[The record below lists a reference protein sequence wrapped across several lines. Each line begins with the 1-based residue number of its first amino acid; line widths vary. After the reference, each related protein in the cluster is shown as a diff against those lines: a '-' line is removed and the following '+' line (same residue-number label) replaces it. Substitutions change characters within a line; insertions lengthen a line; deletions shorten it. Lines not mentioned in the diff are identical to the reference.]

1 MIVYKYVTP
10 DRIDVLEKGRIRL
23 TQADA
28 LNDPFEINPCFSA
41 YNKGAIEFAKARL
54 TGQGYTHSQLPT
66 DAEIAELARQQS
78 QRFREQ
84 LYPEFLMLSLSKT
97 NKNLL
102 MWSHYASC
110 HRGLVFAFDSKH
122 PFFQGRLPLRT
133 ELLAVEYS
141 QNRFVLSKLEHWKTS
156 EDVMP
161 AFLRKSIDW
170 AYEQEL
176 RVFARAREA
185 TEQKKDP
192 QVLPIYL
199 FDFPKE
205 CLTEIVFG
213 IFTNEAVKNRAIEV
227 VKVRYPQVRLFQ
239 AGLNES
245 SFDLDIKP
253 LTFQISD

>member
-10 DRIDVLEKGRIRL
+10 DRIDVLENGRIRF

-41 YNKGAIEFAKARL
+41 YNQGAIEFAKARVK
-54 TGQGYTHSQLPT
+54 GQGYTPSELPT
-66 DAEIAELARQQS
+66 DAEIAELAMQQV
-78 QRFREQ
+78 QLFREQ
-84 LYPEFLMLSLSKT
+84 LYPEYLMLSLSKS

-110 HRGLVFAFDSKH
+110 HRGLVFGFDSNH

-133 ELLAVEYS
+133 ELRPVEYS
-141 QNRFVLSKLEHWKTS
+141 QKRFVLPKHEEWKTR
-156 EDVMP
+156 EDTMP

-176 RVFARAREA
+176 RIFARARDA
-185 TEQKKDP
+185 TDQKKDP
-192 QVLPIYL
+192 QGLPIYL

-213 IFTNEAVKNRAIEV
+213 IYSNEAVKNRAIEV
-227 VKVRYPQVRLFQ
+227 VNVRYPHVRMFQ

-245 SFDLDIKP
+245 SFDLDIEP
-253 LTFQISD
+253 LR